1 MSLLVT
7 CGDLDFVYMV
17 FFFFVFYLDP
27 GEALLPVLLF
37 PTHNPLLPSL
47 PAGRLPQGR
56 QLVTSGGLPHSTFC
70 SNGGTWGGSADPGAG
85 VG

>member
-1 MSLLVT
+1 MLAT
-7 CGDLDFVYMV
+7 CGDLALMILCAWYSLL
-17 FFFFVFYLDP
+17 FYLDP

-56 QLVTSGGLPHSTFC
+56 QLVSPGGLPHLTSC
-70 SNGGTWGGSADPGAG
+70 SNGGTWGGSADSGAG